1 MYLPKFEKVTGKD
14 ELRES
19 LMHVC
24 ISKEYTVATNAHVL
38 VWSKIEWPQE
48 FREFISK
55 SEQVFILGDQWKKI
69 SNKEIVFIAV
79 DKHSLVFKDKK
90 KGSKIFVEYT
100 TKATANFRYPQWK
113 AVLPCELSG
122 DIETTEIPAIGV
134 NFSYLKDISDCL
146 GHTDF
151 RLDFF
156 GQGRAILIRGI
167 QRNPVNRSTVI
178 PNKLTEEGAIVMPVM
193 L

>member
-14 ELRES
+14 ELREA
-19 LMHVC
+19 LMNVC
-24 ISKEYTVATNAHVL
+24 IGSEYTVATNAHVL
-38 VWSKIEWPQE
+38 VWSKIGWPDE
-48 FREFISK
+48 FREFIAEA
-55 SEQVFILGDQWKKI
+55 EQVFILGDQWKKI
-69 SNKEIVFIAV
+69 SNKEIVFV
-79 DKHSLVFKDKK
+79 DVDRHSLVFMDTK

-100 TKATANFRYPQWK
+100 TKETANFRYPEWK

-156 GQGRAILIRGI
+156 GQDRAILVRGI

-178 PNKLTEEGAIVMPVM
+178 PREIKFEGAIVMPVM